1 VKTGRLLK
9 FHRRVGEVHAY
20 LYRDG
25 PGFRASVYLMAPER
39 SAPQEPLKR
48 IEAATEPDLELA
60 VRAYVDEHFPK

>member
-1 VKTGRLLK
+1 
-9 FHRRVGEVHAY
+9 
-20 LYRDG
+20 
-25 PGFRASVYLMAPER
+25 MAPER